1 MEVSLAT
8 AVGLIVLT
16 STFDLYVQSSKTTQ
30 GQSDAVQMQLQV
42 KSAMELMARE
52 MQNMYW
58 TTGSPTPP
66 LNITTTLTAGDTIS
80 FNRVMDAGYSSGGNI
95 ASTLND
101 TTKNWAAN
109 AYAPSATAGISYAI
123 KITAGTG
130 SGQMLNIS
138 GNSATQ
144 LTLSGSWGTLPDAT
158 SLYFIYQNE
167 GFTRTAANK
176 LGYQR
181 GNGGY
186 HPIADNITQLSFN
199 QTKDSGH
206 SSGGNTATTLNDTTK
221 NWAANAYAP
230 SATPAYAVKITA
242 GTGSG
247 QVLNISGNSAT
258 QLTLSGSWGTLPDA
272 TSLYAIY
279 DPNSIAI
286 TLTGQTSNP
295 DPHTGQYISY
305 SLTDTVLKRN

>member
-1 MEVSLAT
+1 MEVSLST

-16 STFDLYVQSSKTTQ
+16 SAFDLYVQSSKTTQ

-80 FNRVMDAGYSSGGNI
+80 FNRIMDAGYSSGGT

-109 AYAPSATAGISYAI
+109 AYAPSATAGITYAVT
-123 KITAGTG
+123 ITAGTG
-130 SGQMLNIS
+130 SGQVLNIS

-144 LTLSGSWGTLPDAT
+144 LTLSGSWAPPPDTT
-158 SLYFIYQNE
+158 SLYLIYRNE
-167 GFTRTAANK
+167 GFTRLATNK

-199 QTKDSGH
+199 QTKDSGQ
-206 SSGGNTATTLNDTTK
+206 SSGGNTASTLNDTTK

-247 QVLNISGNSAT
+247 QVLNISGNSAI

-272 TSLYAIY
+272 TSQYVIY

-286 TLTGQTSNP
+286 TLAGQTSKP
-295 DPHTGQYISY
+295 DPRTGQYISY
-305 SLTDTVLKRN
+305 RLTDTVLKRN